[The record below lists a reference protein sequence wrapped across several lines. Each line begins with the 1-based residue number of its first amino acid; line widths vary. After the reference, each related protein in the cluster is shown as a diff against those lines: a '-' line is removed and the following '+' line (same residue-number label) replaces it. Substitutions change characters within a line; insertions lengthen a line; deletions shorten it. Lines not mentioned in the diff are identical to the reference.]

1 MNVTTAMVLSK
12 IQTFQMIRR
21 HGKCNSGDLVP
32 SFQNLWWRNLLI
44 NAQKMTIKT
53 PILFSKL
60 LKEKL
65 GHIREFYVKC
75 GGQRKPNWEEG
86 GERGEKRLGG
96 GDER

>member
-1 MNVTTAMVLSK
+1 
-12 IQTFQMIRR
+12 
-21 HGKCNSGDLVP
+21 
-32 SFQNLWWRNLLI
+32 
-44 NAQKMTIKT
+44 MTIKT

-60 LKEKL
+60 LKEKTIEIL

-86 GERGEKRLGG
+86 GERGKKRLGG

>member
-1 MNVTTAMVLSK
+1 
-12 IQTFQMIRR
+12 
-21 HGKCNSGDLVP
+21 
-32 SFQNLWWRNLLI
+32 
-44 NAQKMTIKT
+44 MTIKT

-86 GERGEKRLGG
+86 GERGKKKAGRGGREIKEKKGPTKPNKGG
-96 GDER
+96 K